1 MKLSVIERHLFNPG
15 SKELTLALGLTK
27 LLWILRRS
35 LEVFLLRTGT
45 CTWWMNSSCGAEFL
59 YNPQAETSPEKS
71 VSSKFINIP
80 PTGAASELLHQQPVN
95 KGQGLVIYVHTWRK
109 ACIFYIILTDDECYC
124 LSYTLPFPSK
134 WCTKTNQFRFNYQSF
149 PFAIFFLLKASFSF
163 TISSW
168 SCLLP
173 HLPLQAPPHSSLFHP
188 LSLPRFSSAE
198 ITFQLH
204 PFWPISCRWSISS
217 HAWKSGVPWLLGQSP
232 PIIFYDFSNHFS
244 SPSFC
249 LGPPV
254 QFF

>member
-1 MKLSVIERHLFNPG
+1 MNEQQLWRWVSVQSTGWNVTREICQLKIYKYPTKWSSQWTASPTACKQRAGFGDLCAHLKKSLYILHYIDRHN
-15 SKELTLALGLTK
+15 
-27 LLWILRRS
+27 
-35 LEVFLLRTGT
+35 
-45 CTWWMNSSCGAEFL
+45 
-59 YNPQAETSPEKS
+59 
-71 VSSKFINIP
+71 
-80 PTGAASELLHQQPVN
+80 
-95 KGQGLVIYVHTWRK
+95 
-109 ACIFYIILTDDECYC
+109 ECYC

-134 WCTKTNQFRFNYQSF
+134 WCTKTSQFSFNYQSF
-149 PFAIFFLLKASFSF
+149 PFAIFCLLKASFSF

-173 HLPLQAPPHSSLFHP
+173 HLPLQAPPHSLLFHP
-188 LSLPRFSSAE
+188 LSLPRFSSTE
-198 ITFQLH
+198 IASQLH

-217 HAWKSGVPWLLGQSP
+217 HAWKSGAPWLLGQSP